1 MSLHPEVRAHVEAIE
16 ARLVELDDALAQPD
30 PLRLEACAQD
40 LHRTLADS
48 LSAFRHA
55 SATGADPMSAD
66 LRHRLSLAQTRVIQ
80 LQQNLHYATHA
91 ISRTL
96 DVLLPRARCRMAT
109 KLCAS
114 NTMARLSSL
123 RKRKI
128 WLHS

>member
-55 SATGADPMSAD
+55 SATGADAMSAD

-96 DVLLPRARCRMAT
+96 DVLLPREADAPAGTAPTAGPRTRTAAALNAY
-109 KLCAS
+109 KG
-114 NTMARLSSL
+114 
-123 RKRKI
+123 
-128 WLHS
+128 